1 MIDKALNKLGI
12 EEFVIYGDPTT
23 EHELRECF
31 YKVTGKDSYN
41 NAILVKGYDQIGVS
55 WEEIQAKINEINDA
69 EPMRL
74 LRIERDRLL
83 SETDWVS
90 TRSVDS
96 GTPVSQEWVAYRE
109 ALRDL
114 PATAD
119 PKLENGALTNVT
131 WPEKPE

>member
-1 MIDKALNKLGI
+1 MRHQAIYETHSNVVRIDDSFGAFDKDDNLVVLNESLI
-12 EEFVIYGDPTT
+12 TT
-23 EHELRECF
+23 
-31 YKVTGKDSYN
+31 
-41 NAILVKGYDQIGVS
+41 
-55 WEEIQAKINEINDA
+55 KINEIYAA

-90 TRSVDS
+90 TRSIDS
-96 GTPVSQEWVAYRE
+96 DTPVSQEWKTYRQ

-114 PATAD
+114 PATAE
-119 PKLENGALTNVT
+119 PKLENGQLTNVT

>member
-1 MIDKALNKLGI
+1 MNYRVEALKILMKGRIWTNTANNEIIIHDNGHKPTETEIQEKI
-12 EEFVIYGDPTT
+12 EEVI
-23 EHELRECF
+23 
-31 YKVTGKDSYN
+31 
-41 NAILVKGYDQIGVS
+41 A
-55 WEEIQAKINEINDA
+55 A

-74 LRIERDRLL
+74 LRMERDRLL

-96 GTPVSQEWVAYRE
+96 GTPVSQEWVVYRE

-119 PKLENGALTNVT
+119 PKLENGGLTNVT

>member
-1 MIDKALNKLGI
+1 MITIGDAIFAIDTTAVYEHEGTIESIIWRENTTPIPAEQIYNKLA
-12 EEFVIYGDPTT
+12 
-23 EHELRECF
+23 ELE
-31 YKVTGKDSYN
+31 S
-41 NAILVKGYDQIGVS
+41 L
-55 WEEIQAKINEINDA
+55 
-69 EPMRL
+69 EPMIL

-96 GTPVSQEWVAYRE
+96 GTPVSQEWKTYRQ

-114 PATAD
+114 PATAE
-119 PKLENGALTNVT
+119 PKLENGGLTNVT

>member
-1 MIDKALNKLGI
+1 MIDLALNRLGV
-12 EEFVIYGDPTT
+12 EEFVIYGNPTT
-23 EHELRECF
+23 EQELRQSF
-31 YKVTGKDSYN
+31 YKVTGKDSYD

-69 EPMRL
+69 EPMLL
-74 LRIERDRLL
+74 LRIERDSLL
-83 SETDWVS
+83 ATTDWVS

-119 PKLENGALTNVT
+119 PKLENGGLTNVT